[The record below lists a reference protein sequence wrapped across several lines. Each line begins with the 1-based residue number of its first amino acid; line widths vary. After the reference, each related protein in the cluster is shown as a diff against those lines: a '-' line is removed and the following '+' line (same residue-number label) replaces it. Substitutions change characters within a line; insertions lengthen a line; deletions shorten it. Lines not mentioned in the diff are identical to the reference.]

1 MFYVQRNFSAKIGSG
16 FLKPVCAQ
24 MAEEMYS
31 LSYLTKQIGRVSV
44 SKTFHK
50 LIAICQDIW

>member
-50 LIAICQDIW
+50 LIAIC